1 MAPNDAWEK
10 AKGRY
15 GRVQDAVKIL
25 DPRTDKE
32 VALKDVLKKD
42 DALLK

>member
-1 MAPNDAWEK
+1 MGEG
-10 AKGRY
+10 KGTL